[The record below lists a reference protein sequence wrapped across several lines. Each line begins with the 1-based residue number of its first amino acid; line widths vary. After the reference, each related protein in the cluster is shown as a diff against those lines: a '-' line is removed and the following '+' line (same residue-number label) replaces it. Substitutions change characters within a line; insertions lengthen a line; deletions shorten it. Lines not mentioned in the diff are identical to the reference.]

1 MTQTHLAE
9 PSGSVYCGTMQ
20 ATLTIEAFNF
30 IPEPIRRRLHLQPG
44 TVLEF
49 DEQAPFLKA
58 VPAAPP
64 ASDEFQDWLKA
75 SVGIAQGKFTTAER
89 MAETRDED

>member
-1 MTQTHLAE
+1 
-9 PSGSVYCGTMQ
+9 MQ
-20 ATLTIEAFNF
+20 ATLTTEAFNF

-58 VPAAPP
+58 VPATQAVQG
-64 ASDEFQDWLKA
+64 DFQEWIQA
-75 SVGIAQGKFTTAER
+75 SVGIAKDKLTTAGR
-89 MAETRDED
+89 MAETRGED